1 MMAIMTETLKHV
13 LKLCQ
18 TKFLYNK
25 IIVFDSIYFEKK
37 VVYVCVCRCRYVEAY
52 HSNTMYNNVTFC
64 ITCHDYSLQPFYT
77 V

>member
-13 LKLCQ
+13 MKLCQ

-37 VVYVCVCRCRYVEAY
+37 VVYMWVCVCVDVD
-52 HSNTMYNNVTFC
+52 M
-64 ITCHDYSLQPFYT
+64 
-77 V
+77 